1 MSRPSKRLPVPAPYT
16 GRRKG
21 SEREENP
28 MKNLLNEQAVS
39 ALAELP
45 LHELSYCL
53 KLAKRFETLGIE
65 GERASSALCS
75 IIDAGVVGAARE

>member
-1 MSRPSKRLPVPAPYT
+1 MEKV
-16 GRRKG
+16 
-21 SEREENP
+21 
-28 MKNLLNEQAVS
+28 LNEQAVS

-53 KLAKRFETLGIE
+53 KLAKRFEALGIE

-75 IIDAGVVGAARE
+75 LIDAGIAGVARE